1 MSDNMSNSIL
11 KNLCKI
17 VLNFELSR
25 RHPRRGR
32 QPYHVSYDAPLENPS
47 HIIFGCAFAHGF
59 RTLSTPA
66 MVSSPRSPTWSP
78 CALPPSATLN
88 TALTLRLPFLWH
100 LWKHINNIVFNEL
113 APLLSYSVRMT
124 SFSGAHVCQWITSTL
139 IFGSPTLSPSNCVIV

>member
-1 MSDNMSNSIL
+1 MSNSIL
-11 KNLCKI
+11 KNLSKI
-17 VLNFELSR
+17 ALNFELSR

-88 TALTLRLPFLWH
+88 TALTLRLPFLSH
-100 LWKHINNIVFNEL
+100 LWKHGNNIMFNEL
-113 APLLSYSVRMT
+113 APFLSLLRTDDVVLWRARLPMDHLDVNLWLTYLVPE
-124 SFSGAHVCQWITSTL
+124 QL
-139 IFGSPTLSPSNCVIV
+139 